1 MEEFFLRRLKTEYLH
16 QLQKREK
23 WHEQSRNIKTGDV
36 VLVKD
41 ENPRK
46 EWPVEAVR
54 RTFESKDGFG
64 KKVELAVVKNGT
76 LALCARPKADL
87 VLLLEVDE

>member
-1 MEEFFLRRLKTEYLH
+1 MEEFFLRRLKIEYLH
-16 QLQKREK
+16 QLQKRKK

-46 EWPVEAVR
+46 EWPVGAVR